1 MKKENPYFTMAI
13 TAKIYVS
20 TGMTKIYDAEKVFI
34 IFCTCWKSAGK
45 CMKITEF
52 SLHLALII
60 GVI

>member
-34 IFCTCWKSAGK
+34 I
-45 CMKITEF
+45 
-52 SLHLALII
+52 
-60 GVI
+60 